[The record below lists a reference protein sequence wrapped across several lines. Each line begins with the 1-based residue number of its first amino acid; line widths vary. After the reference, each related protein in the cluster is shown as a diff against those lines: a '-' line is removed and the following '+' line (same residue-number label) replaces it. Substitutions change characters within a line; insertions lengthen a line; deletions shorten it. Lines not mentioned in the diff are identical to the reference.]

1 MRVGIIVIDRKYGV
15 NLEQDEHTYT
25 YYTDCLNREVIH
37 MKKTPMYM
45 RFLNKFVLLFEE
57 TKDMETEHQ
66 IERILG
72 DLDSRAP
79 FAGFLYAAHAFSV
92 LHTGSLR
99 ILARAI
105 RRRKISSPKRIF
117 YPIRPTRR

>member
-1 MRVGIIVIDRKYGV
+1 MIDRKYGV

-37 MKKTPMYM
+37 MKKKPMYM

-57 TKDMETEHQ
+57 TKDMETERQ

-79 FAGFLYAAHAFSV
+79 LQGSFTVHAYSV

-117 YPIRPTRR
+117 YQIRPTGR